1 MFVSENMHTESM
13 LNEPT
18 PVTSKK
24 PDKRESRL
32 HIPDRMHTK
41 RKQGGKPPRGLT
53 LRSVIKKQ
61 R

>member
-1 MFVSENMHTESM
+1 MQND
-13 LNEPT
+13 PT

-32 HIPDRMHTK
+32 HIPDRMYTK
-41 RKQGGKPPRGLT
+41 RKQGGKSPSSRT
-53 LRSVIKKQ
+53 VIKKQ